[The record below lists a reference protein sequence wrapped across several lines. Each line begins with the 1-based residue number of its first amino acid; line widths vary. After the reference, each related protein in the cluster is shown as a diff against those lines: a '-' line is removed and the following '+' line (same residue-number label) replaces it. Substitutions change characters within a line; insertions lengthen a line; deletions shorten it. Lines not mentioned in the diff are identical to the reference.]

1 MKFSGRV
8 SGNVFRRVLPV
19 LAIAFALG
27 STSATAQKIK
37 VGYWTS
43 GFSLGFGAVMEQ
55 MKFAEKEGLDVEWVK
70 FAEVNGP
77 TRAIVSHGIDLAFA
91 APSTASMQITGDG
104 VPVKIV
110 LATQIL
116 EGQFVVLPGSP
127 VKTLAD
133 LRGKKIGM
141 SPPGSATHAIT
152 TAILESYGLKP
163 ADYTV
168 VPGNEGRLAQFLTQ
182 KEIDVAAI
190 RSVTIAQIDE
200 VKPRRI
206 ASIVD
211 EWKKLTKAPA
221 APILAVTIVHNDYVA
236 KQGQAVAQFIAATRK
251 TLEYGAKN
259 PKEVAAILQK
269 SANMKPDDALAYAN
283 QWEGAYMAS
292 FEAHDVASLKRL
304 HQIAK
309 AAGAVKKDPPDNAFA
324 TEPFQRSKQIR

>member
-1 MKFSGRV
+1 MNRFHRWIV
-8 SGNVFRRVLPV
+8 PAAMALV
-19 LAIAFALG
+19 AFA
-27 STSATAQKIK
+27 SAPAMAQKIK

-55 MKFAEKEGLDVEWVK
+55 MKFAEQTGLDVEWIK

-91 APSTASMQITGDG
+91 APSTASMQIAGDG

-116 EGQFVVLPGSP
+116 EGQIVVLPASP
-127 VKTLAD
+127 IKSAAELKG
-133 LRGKKIGM
+133 RKIGM

-152 TAILESYGLKP
+152 TAILENNYGLKTG
-163 ADYTV
+163 DYTI

-182 KEIDVAAI
+182 KEIDAGAI
-190 RSVTIAQIDE
+190 RSVTIAQIEE
-200 VKPRRI
+200 VKPRRL

-211 EWKKLTKAPA
+211 EWKKLTKASA
-221 APILAVTIVHNDYVA
+221 APILGVTIVHNDYLA
-236 KQGQAVAQFIAATRK
+236 KQPQAVAQFIAAVRK
-251 TLEYGAKN
+251 ALEFGAKN
-259 PKEVAAILQK
+259 PQRVAEILQK
-269 SANMKPDDALAYAN
+269 SANMKADDARAYAA

-292 FEAHDVASLKRL
+292 FEPHDVASLKRL

-309 AAGAVKKDPPDNAFA
+309 AAGAVKKDPPDSAFA
-324 TEPFQRSKQIR
+324 TEPYQRSKQIK

>member
-1 MKFSGRV
+1 MSYFVRT
-8 SGNVFRRVLPV
+8 VFAVCV
-19 LAIAFALG
+19 LALG
-27 STSATAQKIK
+27 VASTPASAQKIK

-77 TRAIVSHGIDLAFA
+77 TRTIVSHGIDVAFA
-91 APSTASMQITGDG
+91 APSTASMQIAGDG

-116 EGQFVVLPGSP
+116 EGQLVVLPGSP
-127 VKTLAD
+127 IKSPSELK
-133 LRGKKIGM
+133 GKKIGM

-152 TAILESYGLKP
+152 TAILENNYGLKP
-163 ADYTV
+163 ADYTI

-190 RSVTIAQIDE
+190 RSVTIAQIEE
-200 VKPRRI
+200 VKPRRL
-206 ASIVD
+206 ASIVE
-211 EWKKLTKAPA
+211 EWKKLTKASA
-221 APILAVTIVHNDYVA
+221 APILAVTIVHNDYLA
-236 KQGQAVAQFIAATRK
+236 KQPQAVAQFIAAMRK
-251 TLEYGAKN
+251 TLEYGGKN
-259 PKEVAAILQK
+259 PREVAAILQK
-269 SANMKPDDALAYAN
+269 SANMKPDDALAYAS

-309 AAGAVKKDPPDNAFA
+309 AAGAVKKDPPDSAFA
-324 TEPFQRSKQIR
+324 TEPFQRSKQIK

>member
-1 MKFSGRV
+1 VNRFLRTVFSAA
-8 SGNVFRRVLPV
+8 VFV
-19 LAIAFALG
+19 IAFA

-91 APSTASMQITGDG
+91 APSTASMQIAGDG
-104 VPVKIV
+104 VPIKIV

-116 EGQFVVLPGSP
+116 EGQLVVLPNSP
-127 VKTLAD
+127 LKSPAE

-152 TAILESYGLKP
+152 SAILENNFGLKSG
-163 ADYTV
+163 DYNV

-182 KEIDVAAI
+182 KEIDAAAI

-200 VKPRRI
+200 VKPRRL

-211 EWKKLTKAPA
+211 EWKKLTKSNT
-221 APILAVTIVHNDYVA
+221 APILAVTIVHNDYLA
-236 KQGQAVAQFIAATRK
+236 KQPQAVAQFIAGVRK
-251 TLEYGAKN
+251 ALEFGAKN
-259 PKEVAAILQK
+259 PQRVAEILQK

-292 FEAHDVASLKRL
+292 FELHDVASLKRL

-309 AAGAVKKDPPDNAFA
+309 AGGAVKKDPPDSAFV
-324 TEPFQRSKQIR
+324 TEPYERSKKIK